1 MWEPIIKGQGPAY
14 KQMMEQV
21 IQQIEKG
28 FLEPGQ
34 KLPPERKFAE
44 VFNVNRST
52 AVRTFEEL
60 KARGIVESRQGSGWY
75 VNPRLWEN
83 TAVSRV
89 DWRQLFSQ
97 KYEQKQDRY
106 SQTISEAKKTASDF
120 IDLYTGEMSPE
131 ILPKFRF
138 PQLSW
143 EGIFEEEAAI
153 STLGYLPLRERIRS
167 YLSKEQD
174 FSIDELLITAGGQQA
189 IFLIL
194 QTMLSAGDA
203 IAVESPSFF
212 HQNPL
217 FKAAGIRLFGIPMDQ
232 EGMRL
237 DSLEEAIR
245 KHKIKMVMVNPN
257 FQNPTAIVMS
267 NQRRKALIDLCRKY
281 RLPIVEDDV
290 FSELNLTNEPILPLR
305 VLDPENVLYIGSLSR
320 VLGKTTKIGWI
331 VAPKSLVSKIASA
344 QEMMEISMGILPQL
358 AAASLF
364 EEDFAQKVTEIRK
377 ALMDKKKQLLQ
388 WEKTQHFFQVQPIS
402 GGYYAWLTWDGKN
415 MDREIAE
422 QAVTNGL
429 GVAPGYLFGQAEG
442 LRINFSRLEKD
453 LLPAFSQKMTQ
464 LSELLYS

>member
-28 FLEPGQ
+28 LLEPGQ

-44 VFNVNRST
+44 AFNVNRST

-60 KARGIVESRQGSGWY
+60 KARGILESRQGSGWY

-83 TAVSRV
+83 TAISRV

-106 SQTISEAKKTASDF
+106 SQTILEAKKTASDF
-120 IDLYTGEMSPE
+120 IDLYTGEMPSE
-131 ILPKFRF
+131 SLPKFRF

-143 EGIFEEEAAI
+143 EKIFEEEAAI
-153 STLGYLPLRERIRS
+153 STLGYLPLRERVRN

-217 FKAAGIRLFGIPMDQ
+217 FNAAGIRLFGIPMDQ

-257 FQNPTAIVMS
+257 FQNPTAVVMS

-364 EEDFAQKVTEIRK
+364 EEDFARKVDEIRR
-377 ALMDKKKQLLQ
+377 ALLDKKKQLLK

-415 MDREIAE
+415 MGREIAE
-422 QAVTNGL
+422 EAAMNGL

-442 LRINFSRLEKD
+442 LRINFSRLEKN